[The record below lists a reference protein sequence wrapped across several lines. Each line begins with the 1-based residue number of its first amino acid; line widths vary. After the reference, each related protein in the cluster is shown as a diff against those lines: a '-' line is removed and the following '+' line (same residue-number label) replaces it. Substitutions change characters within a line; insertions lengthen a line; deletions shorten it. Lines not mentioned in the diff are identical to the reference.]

1 MNRIQEDLNMKNHNR
16 LLGLAVLILAVSHAA
31 YAQAPGPASKDPR
44 PKPVLIAP
52 DLIPDGV
59 GYQGTGLYEGKIE
72 LVVSNVGKK
81 ASVKSLVR
89 ILITMPGETESTG
102 WSRDVRALKPGES
115 VRIPIS
121 TGKQLNLAKYCM
133 IVDALNQNKESG
145 EKNNERC
152 GEFDGKP

>member
-1 MNRIQEDLNMKNHNR
+1 MKNQNR
-16 LLGLAVLILAVSHAA
+16 LLGLAVLILVVSHAA
-31 YAQAPGPASKDPR
+31 SAQTPGSVGKDPR

-59 GYQGTGLYEGKIE
+59 GYKGTGLYEGKIE
-72 LVVSNVGKK
+72 LVVSNVGQK

-89 ILITMPGETESTG
+89 ILITMPGKTESTG

-115 VRIPIS
+115 LRIPVS

-152 GEFDGKP
+152 GEFPGKP